1 MATNYY
7 QDPFGAPD
15 YSAEGMPSLF
25 SLSNLE
31 SLGRGSVA
39 GLLDLPYMI
48 QGMFQGDVDP
58 RMPPGRRYFP
68 SSEQALATTPR
79 MTQPT
84 PQAGLL
90 ETAGAFMS
98 PVPVAAVKPVA
109 KAVGR
114 GGKAVARMAG
124 QEITDVMSGMP
135 SRSLLGDITPQPKQ
149 IIDHPFLKPSIALS
163 SNPYSGLSGPDKTN
177 MSRYIKKMSNPGF
190 AAREIMRE
198 TGSTQ
203 MTQTANT
210 TPNIISPVDMY
221 RGGEPLVPV
230 AGDTTRAGVQYT
242 NVNGVPLAMPVD
254 MQGGF
259 QYPIIQSKSGSPNV
273 WSSLD
278 SAAMG
283 KQSHIDKVAAQ
294 TNMTP
299 RGVFFSMNP
308 KDSPDFSTHIS
319 ELIMQQL
326 PALNPSAQ
334 AFKEA
339 NAIVQSKFP
348 NFLGFDNPGAMA
360 QLMDKDAGQLR
371 KRVAF
376 AAKQKRIEQ
385 LGFPSYDD
393 IIQAANHPMLANA
406 KVGDSGLATFFGLPG
421 ASLNPV
427 TGHNTYNRGIIGAEA
442 GSLPVSIPVQNMF
455 PSIYEA
461 AGLRRNKA
469 GDLLSPD
476 ERAGVVKMSHQFQ
489 MPDQQ
494 WLDQIMPVYEAEVA
508 KRSLSG
514 GLLSSFP

>member
-1 MATNYY
+1 M
-7 QDPFGAPD
+7 
-15 YSAEGMPSLF
+15 
-25 SLSNLE
+25 
-31 SLGRGSVA
+31 A
-39 GLLDLPYMI
+39 GLLDYLEGI
-48 QGMFQGDVDP
+48 GETG
-58 RMPPGRRYFP
+58 
-68 SSEQALATTPR
+68 ATLGT
-79 MTQPT
+79 
-84 PQAGLL
+84 GLL
-90 ETAGAFMS
+90 SGVVGAPYGLFKGITSGRYGSPEAVRIAEEEAKKFMERNTYVPRGKVAQEALSKAAQLMEASKLPPILPEAAMLGSIPRQAYLAQAERRGMDLERAMAPRVERMLERGGAGA
-98 PVPVAAVKPVA
+98 
-109 KAVGR
+109 
-114 GGKAVARMAG
+114 
-124 QEITDVMSGMP
+124 DVLRDLAQGT
-135 SRSLLGDITPQPKQ
+135 RSNV
-149 IIDHPFLKPSIALS
+149 IDHPFLKPSIALS
-163 SNPYSGLSGPDKTN
+163 NNPYSGLSGPDKTN
-177 MSRYIKKMSNPGF
+177 MSRYIKKMKDPGF

-203 MTQTANT
+203 MTKTADT

-242 NVNGVPLAMPVD
+242 NINGVPLAVPVD

-259 QYPIIQSKSGSPNV
+259 QYPIIQSKIGSPNV
-273 WSSLD
+273 WASLD

-283 KQSHIDKVAAQ
+283 KQAHFNKVAEQ
-294 TNMTP
+294 TNLTP

-319 ELIMQQL
+319 ELIMGQI

-360 QLMDKDAGQLR
+360 QIMDKDAGQLR
-371 KRVAF
+371 KQIAF

-406 KVGDSGLATFFGLPG
+406 KVGDSGLSTFFGLPG
-421 ASLNPV
+421 ASLNPIA
-427 TGHNTYNRGIIGAEA
+427 GHNTYNRGIIGAEA

-455 PSIYEA
+455 PSIFQA
-461 AGLRRNKA
+461 AGLRRNKS
-469 GDLLSPD
+469 GNLLNAD
-476 ERAGVVKMSHQFQ
+476 EKAGVVKMSHQFQ
-489 MPDQQ
+489 MPDQE
-494 WLDQIMPVYEAEVA
+494 WLDQIMPIYEAELA
-508 KRSLSG
+508 RQRLSG